1 MSTISAANI
10 SDGTDTVGTEYV
22 VNGSA
27 KVWIN
32 YNAILNPA
40 VIRDSLN
47 VSSLS
52 DIGVGTAQITYSSSL
67 TGEFS
72 NIIACSQSG
81 RSTTQ
86 RSMAYDSTTANSF
99 ILGTFIDVGST
110 QSASDNTFNDAMVF
124 GELA

>member
-10 SDGTDTVGTEYV
+10 SDGTDTVGTGYV

-81 RSTTQ
+81 RSVTQ
-86 RSMAYDSTTANSF
+86 RSMAYDSATASSF
-99 ILGTFIDVGST
+99 IMGTYRDAGST
-110 QSASDNTFNDAMVF
+110 QVANDNALNDAMVF
-124 GELA
+124 GDLA

>member
-27 KVWIN
+27 KAWVN
-32 YNAILNPA
+32 FDGTGTAS
-40 VIRDSLN
+40 IRDSLN
-47 VSSLS
+47 MSSLS
-52 DIGVGTAQITYSSSL
+52 DNGTGDFTLTYSSSL

-81 RSTTQ
+81 RSVTQ
-86 RSMAYDSTTANSF
+86 RSMAYDSATASSF
-99 ILGTFIDVGST
+99 IMGTYRDAGST
-110 QSASDNTFNDAMVF
+110 QVANDNALNDAMVF
-124 GELA
+124 GDLA